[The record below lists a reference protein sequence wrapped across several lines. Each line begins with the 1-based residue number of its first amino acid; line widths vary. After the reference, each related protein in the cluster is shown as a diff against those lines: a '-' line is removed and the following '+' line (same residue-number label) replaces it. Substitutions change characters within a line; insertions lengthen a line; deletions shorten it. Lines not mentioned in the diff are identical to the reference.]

1 MRRAIKL
8 RARAR
13 ELIERTAK
21 PLSCGRSSSRH
32 APLSPSRAVRR
43 GAQNNS
49 SSVDLERAG
58 AAPVDGA
65 ELSSRGGATTARATR
80 WTAAS
85 SATTSAR
92 WRCLCSGCAA
102 GGEDSKRTSH
112 AVATAQRSR
121 AVSRIFTHIPKHCSS
136 HSNNY
141 YFFYS

>member
-8 RARAR
+8 RARALR
-13 ELIERTAK
+13 VIERRATAS
-21 PLSCGRSSSRH
+21 SCGRSSSRH

-102 GGEDSKRTSH
+102 GGEGSKRRSD

-121 AVSRIFTHIPKHCSS
+121 SSFGIFTHSPLHCSS

>member
-8 RARAR
+8 RARAP

-32 APLSPSRAVRR
+32 APLSWTRLTERR
-43 GAQNNS
+43 AQNILGE
-49 SSVDLERAG
+49 VELERAG

-85 SATTSAR
+85 SARATAR
-92 WRCLCSGCAA
+92 WRCLWSGCAA
-102 GGEDSKRTSH
+102 GGEGSKRRSH
-112 AVATAQRSR
+112 AVATASEHSDSRTTRSFR
-121 AVSRIFTHIPKHCSS
+121 SS